1 MKQLY
6 LILFTVCFNLFYA
19 QNVGIGTTTPQ
30 AELDVNGKVKIN
42 KFAEVQK
49 DAKLLYYTNAT
60 TPLQVS
66 TTTAEGL
73 GFVYSNAYEST
84 FTISNPVNTYTKDV
98 SYEHGSTPIGNDFV
112 LAQSVPSMYGYLQ
125 IEMGGA
131 YNLGL
136 NTQLGTLP
144 SPFIFNKGI
153 TFICDVELY
162 FKSTTD
168 HPTSS
173 RSFSTRLYMIEGPS
187 YKANGKYR
195 VVFPLNGLNAS
206 TYKIY
211 LKTIKREYATSIPYS
226 ILNST
231 QIITLTSTQFANVC
245 QHKVYSASLQILPFV
260 PFYK

>member
-66 TTTAEGL
+66 TTTAEAL

-98 SYEHGSTPIGNDFV
+98 PYEHGSTPIGNDFV
-112 LAQSVPSMYGYLQ
+112 LVQSVPSMYGYLQ
-125 IEMGGA
+125 IEMGGP

-136 NTQLGTLP
+136 DTQLGTIP
-144 SPFIFNKGI
+144 SFILTNGADLSCNV
-153 TFICDVELY
+153 TLS
-162 FKSTTD
+162 FKSKTG
-168 HPTSS
+168 HPENNQ
-173 RSFSTRLYMIEGPS
+173 SFSLKTDILEGSS
-187 YKANGKYR
+187 YRSGKNIFLTYT
-195 VVFPLNGLNAS
+195 LNNLNAD
-206 TYKIY
+206 TYEILLETTKIETEINNGGIFIPLTEAQ
-211 LKTIKREYATSIPYS
+211 LKFIYQY
-226 ILNST
+226 
-231 QIITLTSTQFANVC
+231 
-245 QHKVYSASLQILPFV
+245 KVYSANLQILPFV